1 MRTEDQRIITRRPAA
16 SSAAPKTATWNLKD
30 LLEDPDRDFA
40 ALTKE
45 LDAQV
50 ERFEDMR
57 DVLSPDLPV
66 DRFLE
71 ALQLA
76 ESIIRTMNR
85 LGAYAYLWF
94 SQDTKQQRAR
104 AFKAKVEEL
113 QAILANRMMFFDL
126 WWQKLD
132 DANAGRLLAGSGD
145 YRYHL
150 ESLRRFKAHT
160 LSEPEEKIL
169 NVKSV
174 TGRQAVIGLYDIFTS
189 GLSYAITVGGKTR
202 KLNREAL
209 MTYVRHPEARVR
221 EAAYK
226 EMYRVFAENA
236 DVLSEMYKTLVIDW
250 KQEHLGLR
258 HHRSPISV
266 RNLMNDVPEDSVET
280 LLNVCAKNAGIFQDY
295 FKLKGRLCRIKK
307 MSRYHIYAPLQ
318 EARKRYSFATAS
330 SMVLAAYR
338 RFSPQLADL
347 AAQVLRARHVDCAI
361 RPGKIGG
368 AYCYSVIPR
377 VTPYVLLNFNGDIR
391 DVATLAHEL
400 GHAAHGMLAA
410 DHSVFTFHSTLPLAE
425 TASVF
430 GERILS
436 DSLMRAERDKAVK
449 RSLLVRQLDD
459 VYATVLR
466 QAYFVRF
473 ERDAHRL
480 IGEGGTMDELCRVYL
495 DDLRAQFGRAVAVP
509 DEFRWEWLS
518 IPHLFA
524 SPFYCYAYCFGN
536 LLVLALYALYKTQGE
551 SFVPRYISLLAAGG
565 SRAPEA
571 LLKDLGVDIRS
582 EAFWQAGF
590 DTIRDMVSELE
601 AAA

>member
-1 MRTEDQRIITRRPAA
+1 MRTEDHRSLTRRPAA
-16 SSAAPKTATWNLKD
+16 SSASLKTATWNLKD

-57 DVLSPDLPV
+57 DLLSPDLPE
-66 DRFLE
+66 DRFLD
-71 ALQLA
+71 ALQVA

-94 SQDTKQQRAR
+94 SQDTKHQQAR

-113 QAILANRMMFFDL
+113 QATFANRMLFFDL
-126 WWQKLD
+126 WWQQLD
-132 DANAGRLLAGSGD
+132 DANAGRLLVGSGD

-226 EMYRVFAENA
+226 EMYRVFGENA

-280 LLNVCAKNAGIFQDY
+280 LLDVCAKNAGIFQGY

-330 SMVLAAYR
+330 SMVLDAYR
-338 RFSPQLADL
+338 EFSPRLADL
-347 AAQVLRARHVDCAI
+347 AAQVLRARHVDSAI

-368 AYCYSVIPR
+368 AYCYSVIPK
-377 VTPYVLLNFNGDIR
+377 VTPYVLLNFDGDIR

-473 ERDAHRL
+473 ERDAHQL

-495 DDLRAQFGRAVAVP
+495 DGLRAQFGRSVAVP

-551 SFVPRYISLLAAGG
+551 SFVPRYMSLLAAGG

-590 DTIRDMVSELE
+590 DTIRDMVNELE